1 MEGNLAKDTFGGRL
15 TPDFV
20 AEKLGHSNFHDV
32 RELDLPNCSIRI
44 VDLGIGDTFLNLRR
58 WADDGRR
65 FMFIY
70 CQKITF
76 NFVNTV
82 LLLYCKYI
90 IHSVK
95 NKIKTF
101 FLEAVNN
108 K

>member
-58 WADDGRR
+58 WADYGHRL
-65 FMFIY
+65 MLKIY
-70 CQKITF
+70 CQKMTF
-76 NFVNTV
+76 HFIDIV
-82 LLLYCKYI
+82 I
-90 IHSVK
+90 ILQVYG
-95 NKIKTF
+95 TF
-101 FLEAVNN
+101 S
-108 K
+108 